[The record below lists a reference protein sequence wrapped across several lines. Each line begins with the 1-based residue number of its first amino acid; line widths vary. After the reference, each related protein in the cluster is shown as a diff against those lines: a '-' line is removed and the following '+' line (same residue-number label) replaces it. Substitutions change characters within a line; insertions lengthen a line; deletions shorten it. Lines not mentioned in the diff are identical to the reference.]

1 MAKGRIFSG
10 MRPTGK
16 LHIGHMSV
24 ITNWVRLQEEYQCFF
39 APVDWHAL
47 TTGYEDTSMLQENTM
62 DMLMDWL
69 AVGLDPEKSTIF
81 IQSHV
86 KEHAELNLLLSMTTP
101 LSWLERCPTYK
112 EQLQQLGEGR
122 DIRTYGFLGYPVL
135 MAADILV
142 YRADTVP
149 VGEDQLPHL
158 ELSREIVRRFN
169 YIYQQEVFPE
179 PQPKLAKISM
189 LPGVDKRKMS
199 KSYNNDIAITLTA
212 EDLWERVRNMVT
224 DPQRI
229 RKTDPGDPEVCVV
242 HTYNKIYN
250 IDEVPERV
258 EQCKTAGI
266 GCFQCKRALADKMIE
281 VLEPIW
287 ERRAQLEQNPGYVHE
302 VIAAGA
308 QKARKEA
315 GETLDI
321 VREVM
326 KLK

>member
-1 MAKGRIFSG
+1 MSKGRIFSG

-16 LHIGHMSV
+16 LHIGHLSV
-24 ITNWVRLQEEYQCFF
+24 IENWVRLQEEYQCFF

-47 TTGYEDTSMLQENTM
+47 TTGYEDTAGIKEDTREMVI
-62 DMLMDWL
+62 DWL
-69 AVGLDPEKSTIF
+69 SAGLDPEKSTIF
-81 IQSHV
+81 VQSHV
-86 KEHAELNLLLSMTTP
+86 KEHAELHLLLSMTTP

-112 EQLQQLGEGR
+112 EQLQQLGAGR

-158 ELSREIVRRFN
+158 ELAREIVRRFN
-169 YIYQQEVFPE
+169 HLYDSQVFPE

-189 LPGVDKRKMS
+189 LPGIDKRKMS
-199 KSYNNDIAITLTA
+199 KSYDNDIAISSNA
-212 EDLWERVRNMVT
+212 EELWEKVRLMIT
-224 DPQRI
+224 DPARV

-250 IDEVPERV
+250 DEEVEERIA
-258 EQCKTAGI
+258 QCRTAGI
-266 GCFQCKRALADKMIE
+266 GCINCKRRLADKMIE
-281 VLEPIW
+281 SLNPIW
-287 ERRAQLEQNPGYVHE
+287 ERRAQLENNPGIVE
-302 VIAAGA
+302 EILTAGA
-308 QKARKEA
+308 DKARKQA
-315 GETLDI
+315 AETLRV

-326 KLK
+326 NIG